1 MIWARQQGA
10 ETVRSKQQGQG
21 AAKGR
26 EVEEKTCMLLGK
38 LGLPVMNAVEYG

>member
-1 MIWARQQGA
+1 MGARQQGA
-10 ETVRSKQQGQG
+10 ETVRRRQQGKG

-26 EVEEKTCMLLGK
+26 RVQEKTFMLLGK